1 MPAKGTGGDRTRS
14 EAKARRGGTRELTV
28 PLWLLLACLI
38 ALGLAIFLRCKVT
51 PKGGEAPAGSVAK
64 KEAPA
69 PAPKPRTKRP
79 RSPVPEPP
87 VVPESPPQD
96 KVPPPLPKPLP
107 PGPERRL
114 CLVIDDV
121 GYRLDL
127 AQDAAEKLPK
137 ETTFAII
144 PFLPHSEESARL
156 LKERGL
162 AVILH
167 CPMEPERS
175 GQWKSTPGTLMVG
188 MPRDEVE
195 RILDSDLRAVPG
207 AEGVNNHMGSLATT
221 QRPLMDAVMATLGAR
236 GLYFL
241 DSRTSARTVAYDA
254 ARSAGVKA
262 AFRSV
267 FLDDVDE
274 DGAIIKQI
282 DLWVARSEREGA
294 PVAIGHLRPRTIDA
308 LAFRLPYWRSK
319 GVRLSPL
326 REVVH

>member
-1 MPAKGTGGDRTRS
+1 MPARGTGGHRAKS
-14 EAKARRGGTRELTV
+14 GAKAGHGGASV
-28 PLWLLLACLI
+28 PLWLLLAFLI
-38 ALGLAIFLRCKVT
+38 ALGLAIFIRCKVT
-51 PKGGEAPAGSVAK
+51 PKGGEPPVGQVAK

-69 PAPKPRTKRP
+69 PAPKPRIKKP

-96 KVPPPLPKPLP
+96 RVTPPPPKPLP
-107 PGPERRL
+107 LGSECRL
-114 CLVIDDV
+114 CLVIDDA

-137 ETTFAII
+137 ETAFAII

-156 LKERGL
+156 LKDRGF

-195 RILDSDLRAVPG
+195 RILDLDLKAVPG
-207 AEGVNNHMGSLATT
+207 AEGANNHMGSLGTT
-221 QRPLMDAVMATLGAR
+221 DRPLMDAVMATLSAR

-241 DSRTSARTVAYDA
+241 DSRTSARTVAYGA
-254 ARSAGVKA
+254 ARAAGVKA

>member
-1 MPAKGTGGDRTRS
+1 VGPPAQ
-14 EAKARRGGTRELTV
+14 
-28 PLWLLLACLI
+28 
-38 ALGLAIFLRCKVT
+38 
-51 PKGGEAPAGSVAK
+51 
-64 KEAPA
+64 KEVPA
-69 PAPKPRTKRP
+69 PTPNPRIKKPPTR
-79 RSPVPEPP
+79 VPEPP
-87 VVPESPPQD
+87 VVAESPAQD
-96 KVPPPLPKPLP
+96 KVTLLPPRHLP

-114 CLVIDDV
+114 SLVIDDV
-121 GYRLDL
+121 GYRPDL
-127 AQDAAEKLPK
+127 AQDAADKLPK
-137 ETTFAII
+137 ETTFAVI

-156 LKERGL
+156 LKERGF

-188 MPRDEVE
+188 MPPDEVE

-221 QRPLMDAVMATLGAR
+221 HRPLMDAVMTSLDAR

-241 DSRTSARTVAYDA
+241 DSRTSARTVAYEA
-254 ARSAGVKA
+254 ARAVGVKA